1 MAGVLEGVRV
11 LDLSWGVAGPM
22 TAMLLADQGA
32 DVVKIEPPGGD
43 PFRDQLGYKV
53 WQRGKRSAVLDL
65 KAAADKDAFLA
76 LAKHADILV
85 ESFSPGV
92 TTRLGIDYA
101 TLSKLNPRLIY
112 LSITAYGRDTND
124 ADRPGYDAL
133 VAARVG
139 LQWEQRG
146 WPEGAVNHMTGRPDP
161 YPDIGIPYE
170 WVQGPP
176 REGPLFSASH
186 WPSLGCFFA
195 ASTGVSAALRAR
207 EVTGKGQLVETSLV
221 QGAMASGA
229 GLLQRMENPE
239 APGFNTWILGSKA
252 PKGHF
257 ECADG
262 RWVHNWVP
270 NPRFILQASAGDKLD
285 ASPDLTVQ
293 NDPDRFGIGP
303 EELLVMMHYQP
314 ILAEAVKRFPCKD
327 WIEASA
333 TAEMT
338 MQEARSVEESLADPL
353 LMKDGCV
360 VEIDDPELGNIRQ
373 VGVTYK
379 LHANPS
385 KPNKPAPSAG
395 QHTAEVKAE
404 AAQLASAAAPT
415 VKPGKPLRAPLAG
428 IKVIDVGLAIAGPYG
443 AQILSDLGADVV
455 KINALWDTYW
465 HANHIAYVA
474 NRGKRSIALQLKDPR
489 AKQVLIDLIK
499 DADVVHHNMRYEA
512 AVRLGIGYDDL
523 KKINPKLIYCHTRGF
538 ESGERE
544 GLPGND
550 QTGGCLA
557 GVQHEDGAMSDGG
570 KPLWSFTS
578 LGDTGNGFLSA
589 VAVLQAIYHR
599 DRTGEG
605 QFVDTSIINAQL
617 LNTSYAVARPD
628 GGKLERPRLDKMHMG
643 MSAGRRLYEAKD
655 GWLCL
660 TLRSDTQWSAAFE
673 ALGAPELAAQYKDAA
688 SRKKGDKALAE
699 AIAAKIASNT
709 ATHWLSAFDKAGAP
723 AEISSPTYT
732 RSLYDNPEFKKR
744 QWTTEYPHPSVGK
757 LEQVGL
763 AFNLSDTPGVIQ
775 SAPLIVGDHTEVLL
789 REAGRTDEQIEELIA
804 AGVVAVYPPRAGQK
818 AVKSPWDSGP
828 AKKPGE

>member
-32 DVVKIEPPGGD
+32 DVTKIEPPGGD

-65 KAAADKDAFLA
+65 KAPADKDAFLA

-92 TTRLGIDYA
+92 TARLGIDYA

-112 LSITAYGRDTND
+112 LSITAYGRDT
-124 ADRPGYDAL
+124 AEKDRPGYDAL
-133 VAARVG
+133 VAAHVG

-161 YPDIGIPYE
+161 FPDIEIPYD

-176 REGPLFSASH
+176 REGPLFSASY
-186 WPSLGCFFA
+186 WPSLGAFFA
-195 ASTGVSAALRAR
+195 AATGVSAALRAR

-229 GLLQRMENPE
+229 GLLQRVENPE
-239 APGFNTWILGSKA
+239 AAGFNTWILGSKA

-257 ECADG
+257 ECSDG

-270 NPRFILQASAGDKLD
+270 NPRFILQASKGDKLD
-285 ASPDLTVQ
+285 ATPDL
-293 NDPDRFGIGP
+293 NAHEDPDRFGIGP

-314 ILAEAVKRFPCKD
+314 ILAEAVKRFPAKD
-327 WIEASA
+327 WVEASA
-333 TAEMT
+333 IAGMT
-338 MQEARSVEESLADPL
+338 MQEARSLEESLSDPL
-353 LMKDGCV
+353 LLKDGCV
-360 VEIDDPELGNIRQ
+360 VEIDDPELGKIRQ

-379 LHANPS
+379 MSANPA
-385 KPNKPAPSAG
+385 KPSRPAPKMG
-395 QHTAEVKAE
+395 EHTAEVKAE
-404 AAQLASAAAPT
+404 AAKLASAPAPSA
-415 VKPGKPLRAPLAG
+415 KAGKALKAPLAG

-443 AQILSDLGADVV
+443 AQILSDLGADVIKV
-455 KINALWDTYW
+455 NALWDTYW

-489 AKQVLIDLIK
+489 AKAVLLDLVK

-523 KKINPKLIYCHTRGF
+523 KKINPKLVYCHTRGF
-538 ESGERE
+538 ETGERE

-557 GVQHEDGAMSDGG
+557 GVQHEDGAMANGG

-589 VAVLQAIYHR
+589 IAVVQALYHR

-617 LNTSYAVARPD
+617 LNTSYGVARPD
-628 GGKLERPRLDKMHMG
+628 GGALERPRLDKMHMG
-643 MSAGRRLYEAKD
+643 MSAGRRLYQAKD
-655 GWLCL
+655 GWLCV
-660 TLRSDTQWSAAFE
+660 TLRTDAHWTAAFE

-688 SRKKGDKALAE
+688 ARKAGDAGLAD
-699 AIAAKIASNT
+699 AIAKKIAGAT
-709 ATHWLSAFDKAGAP
+709 AAHWQAAFDKVGAP

-732 RSLYDNPEFKKR
+732 RALFDNAEFRAR
-744 QWTTEYPHPSVGK
+744 QWTTEYPHPAVGK

-775 SAPLIVGDHTEVLL
+775 SPPLIVGDHTEELL
-789 REAGRTDEQIEELIA
+789 REVGRSDAEIEELIA
-804 AGVVAVYPPRAGQK
+804 ANAVAVYPPRAGQQ

-828 AKKPGE
+828 AKKPGD